1 MNCKPGDL
9 AIMVKSLAGNEGK
22 IVRCVRMLGM
32 VRKYDNYG
40 VVTCVPDV
48 WEIDQQVPSVG
59 QIPTSRVRDAWLR
72 PIRPQPDDAQD
83 ETLTW
88 LPAPTQIPETV

>member
-9 AIMVKSLAGNEGK
+9 AVLIRSRAGNEGK
-22 IVRCVRMLGM
+22 IVRCVRLA
-32 VRKYDNYG
+32 
-40 VVTCVPDV
+40 T
-48 WEIDQQVPSVG
+48 SVEVMRENL
-59 QIPTSRVRDAWLR
+59 SRAFGPIWLLDGPIIHTDGRAKPYAKDAWLR

-88 LPAPTQIPETV
+88 VSVPKNDEVSA